1 MDPSSLTMIGK
12 YEIRGTLGRGA
23 MGIVYDGWDPQI
35 DRQVAIKTV
44 RLLDVGDADAVEAL
58 ARFKREAQA
67 AGRLTHPNIVGVYDY
82 GQTSEMAGGD
92 IAYIV
97 MEFVEGQS
105 LKALLD
111 AEERFPVGE
120 TVRVMEELLAGLQF
134 SHARGV
140 IHRDIKPANV
150 MVTTDGRVKIA
161 DFGIARIESS
171 SMTQA
176 GTVMGTPAYMS
187 PEQFMGQAVD
197 ARTDVYSSGV
207 LLYQMLTGER
217 PFEGSLTAIMHKVLN
232 TTPPRPSELSVVAP
246 PALDPVVVRAMQR
259 RPEDRF
265 ASAAEFAQA
274 LRRAFETPAAASLP
288 GAAAPASGTDATIIA
303 SPTRGPTPSAAAPSA
318 ATSRGSNPVLLG
330 GVAAVALLMA
340 GGGAW
345 FALRPSGTA
354 APIAA
359 PSTQHVLPAPSTAPA
374 APPASPP
381 APPPIPERQA
391 SLPDK
396 PVAAPS
402 PPAAPAPGPALPT
415 PAPAPPPGPAR
426 GCAARAGAASG
437 WRTGDVTS
445 EQSAKG
451 RARAA
456 QSVGDPS
463 GAGRGGPDSA
473 LRAAPLQRVGG
484 RADRG
489 VGACWYGCPGI
500 RPAWSR
506 GGRRAARADHLAD
519 ARLRWPLLRRAEPAA
534 ANRPAEQPVPRAE
547 PEG

>member
-1 MDPSSLTMIGK
+1 MAE

-35 DRQVAIKTV
+35 DRRVAIKTV
-44 RLLDVGDADAVEAL
+44 RLPDADDAEAL
-58 ARFKREAQA
+58 DALGRFKREAQA
-67 AGRLTHPNIVGVYDY
+67 AGRLSHPNIVGVYDY
-82 GQTSEMAGGD
+82 GQTSETAGGD

-171 SMTQA
+171 NMTQA

-187 PEQFMGQAVD
+187 PEQFMGQPVD

-232 TTPPRPSELSVVAP
+232 TTPPRPSELSVIAP
-246 PALDPVVVRAMQR
+246 PGLDPVVVRAMQR

-274 LRRAFETPAAASLP
+274 LRRAFDAPAAASHAGDP
-288 GAAAPASGTDATIIA
+288 VPVSGADATIIA
-303 SPTRGPTPSAAAPSA
+303 SATRRPTEPASSGGSALGTRPAPA
-318 ATSRGSNPVLLG
+318 SRRSNPALLG
-330 GVAAVALLMA
+330 GIAAAALLLA
-340 GGGAW
+340 TGGAW

-354 APIAA
+354 APA
-359 PSTQHVLPAPSTAPA
+359 PVPVTERATRSTPTELASRPRRRHLRRSRNGTCRSLRHR
-374 APPASPP
+374 PPRRASPYRRP
-381 APPPIPERQA
+381 LHLRRLRLRRPPFRRHPLRRPPLCRRPLCRRC
-391 SLPDK
+391 LP
-396 PVAAPS
+396 PRPW
-402 PPAAPAPGPALPT
+402 PPRRSR
-415 PAPAPPPGPAR
+415 R
-426 GCAARAGAASG
+426 G
-437 WRTGDVTS
+437 
-445 EQSAKG
+445 
-451 RARAA
+451 
-456 QSVGDPS
+456 
-463 GAGRGGPDSA
+463 
-473 LRAAPLQRVGG
+473 LRLT
-484 RADRG
+484 
-489 VGACWYGCPGI
+489 
-500 RPAWSR
+500 
-506 GGRRAARADHLAD
+506 GRRITS
-519 ARLRWPLLRRAEPAA
+519 
-534 ANRPAEQPVPRAE
+534 
-547 PEG
+547 G